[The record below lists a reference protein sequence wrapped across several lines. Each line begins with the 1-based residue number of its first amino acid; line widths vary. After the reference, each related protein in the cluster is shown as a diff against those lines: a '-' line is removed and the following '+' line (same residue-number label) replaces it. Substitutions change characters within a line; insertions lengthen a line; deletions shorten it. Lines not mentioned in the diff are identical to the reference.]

1 MDFPEKQQLS
11 TFFGE
16 NLKNY
21 CGIREKAGGK
31 LWKNRETRWN
41 TDVLEM
47 CGFPQEKSLADIM
60 EELNFYLRDRWEHLS
75 LFLII

>member
-41 TDVLEM
+41 TNVLKT
-47 CGFPQEKSLADIM
+47 GSYPQEKSLADIM
-60 EELNFYLRDRWEHLS
+60 AELNFLP
-75 LFLII
+75 